1 MKIDFK
7 KPKYLMPLLLL
18 PFMFLLNYGILSF
31 SEEEEPDMDEG
42 KTEIQVDIGNVSEE
56 VSNSKIDDKLDAF
69 RSRYKRAYGYTAIE
83 NLKLDVDDSVLG
95 ESSYN
100 LTERRMLDSIDN
112 ALRNSLSSPSFP
124 QEQTSYSNPGS
135 SGTHQPDAFIPEE
148 DKALDKEI
156 QQLQGVTQQ
165 NEDNKAKYEDPME
178 LFRAQMALIDSISKA
193 NDPNLQEA
201 VIENKE
207 MPTELPQRQKLKV
220 KKTKSPSTHFN
231 TVGKTD
237 ESTLIK
243 AIVDEDLKKGI
254 SGNRVRIR
262 LLEDIQVG
270 KTTLKQGSYL
280 YALISGYESQRVKL
294 SITTVKTEDK
304 ILPVQLH
311 IYDNDG
317 MEGLYVPA
325 SSFREFSKELGA
337 NSAGGVNI
345 RMNQGSSSMDQFYMS
360 TLQKLVT
367 STSQA
372 MSKAIRQNKANLK
385 YGTFIYLVDPDDLSE
400 NINDITEN

>member
-7 KPKYLMPLLLL
+7 KPKYLMPVLLL

-31 SEEEEPDMDEG
+31 SGEEEPDKDERN
-42 KTEIQVDIGNVSEE
+42 TDIQVDIGNVSEQ
-56 VSNSKIDDKLDAF
+56 VRNSKIDDKLDAF
-69 RSRYKRAYGYTAIE
+69 RSRYKRADGHTAIE
-83 NLKLDVDDSVLG
+83 NLKLDVDDSVLE

-124 QEQTSYSNPGS
+124 QEQPPYSPGS
-135 SGTHQPDAFIPEE
+135 SGTRQPTAFIPGA
-148 DKALDKEI
+148 DKALDKAIE
-156 QQLQGVTQQ
+156 QLQGGTRQD
-165 NEDNKAKYEDPME
+165 EDDKVKYEDPME
-178 LFRAQMALIDSISKA
+178 RFRPQMPVIDSTSRA
-193 NDPNLQEA
+193 NDHGLQEA
-201 VIENKE
+201 VTDNEE
-207 MPTELPQRQKLKV
+207 TPTELHQRPRLKV
-220 KKTKSPSTHFN
+220 KKAERPSTHFN

-243 AIVDEDLKKGI
+243 AIVDEEIKKGTL
-254 SGNRVRIR
+254 GNRVRIR

-294 SITTVKTEDK
+294 SITTVKTQDR

-367 STSQA
+367 STSLA
-372 MSKAIRQNKANLK
+372 MSKAIRQN
-385 YGTFIYLVDPDDLSE
+385 
-400 NINDITEN
+400 

>member
-1 MKIDFK
+1 
-7 KPKYLMPLLLL
+7 
-18 PFMFLLNYGILSF
+18 
-31 SEEEEPDMDEG
+31 
-42 KTEIQVDIGNVSEE
+42 
-56 VSNSKIDDKLDAF
+56 
-69 RSRYKRAYGYTAIE
+69 YKRADGYTAIE
-83 NLKLDVDDSVLG
+83 NLRLDVDDSVLG

-112 ALRNSLSSPSFP
+112 ALRNSLTTQAPPPAQSSYSSP
-124 QEQTSYSNPGS
+124 ES
-135 SGTHQPDAFIPEE
+135 SGTRQPTAFIPGE
-148 DKALDKEI
+148 DKALDKAI

-178 LFRAQMALIDSISKA
+178 LFRAQMTLIDSISKA
-193 NDPNLQEA
+193 NDPSLQEA
-201 VIENKE
+201 VTENKE

-220 KKTKSPSTHFN
+220 KKAQSPSTHFN

-237 ESTLIK
+237 ESNLIK
-243 AIVDEDLKKGI
+243 AIVDEELKKGTL
-254 SGNRVRIR
+254 GNRVRIR
-262 LLEDIQVG
+262 LLEDIQIG

-294 SITTVKTEDK
+294 SITTVKTQDK

-385 YGTFIYLVDPDDLSE
+385 YGTFIYLVDTDDLKE
-400 NINDITEN
+400 NITGINEN

>member
-1 MKIDFK
+1 
-7 KPKYLMPLLLL
+7 MPFLLL

-31 SEEEEPDMDEG
+31 SAEDDEPDIEQG
-42 KTEIQVDIGNVSEE
+42 KTEIQVDIGNVSEQ
-56 VSNSKIDDKLDAF
+56 VRNSRIDNKLDAF
-69 RSRYKRAYGYTAIE
+69 RARYKRADGHTAIE
-83 NLKLDVDDSVLG
+83 NLKLDVNDSALG
-95 ESSYN
+95 ESTYN
-100 LTERRMLDSIDN
+100 LAERRMLDSIDN
-112 ALRNSLSSPSFP
+112 ALRNSPSTQPFP
-124 QEQTSYSNPGS
+124 QEQTSYSIPGS
-135 SGTHQPDAFIPEE
+135 SGTPQSTALISEE
-148 DKALDKEI
+148 DDSLDKAIE
-156 QQLQGVTQQ
+156 QLQGRTQQ
-165 NEDNKAKYEDPME
+165 KADDRARYEDPME
-178 LFRAQMALIDSISKA
+178 LFRAQMTLIDSISKA
-193 NDPNLQEA
+193 NEPDLQEA
-201 VIENKE
+201 VTENEE

-220 KKTKSPSTHFN
+220 KKSESPSTHFN

-243 AIVDEDLKKGI
+243 AIVDEEIKKGTL
-254 SGNRVRIR
+254 GNRVRIR

-294 SITTVKTEDK
+294 SITTVKTQDR
-304 ILPVQLH
+304 ILPVQLD

-337 NSAGGVNI
+337 NSTGGVNI

-385 YGTFIYLVDPDDLSE
+385 YGTFIYLVDPDDLKE
-400 NINDITEN
+400 EINSITAN

>member
-31 SEEEEPDMDEG
+31 SEEEDLDKDEG
-42 KTEIQVDIGNVSEE
+42 KTEIQVDIGTVSEQ
-56 VSNSKIDDKLDAF
+56 VRTSKIDDKLDAF
-69 RSRYKRAYGYTAIE
+69 RSRYKRADGHTAIE
-83 NLKLDVDDSVLG
+83 NLKLDVDDSDLG

-100 LTERRMLDSIDN
+100 LTDRRMLDSIDN
-112 ALRNSLSSPSFP
+112 ALRNSLSSQALS
-124 QEQTSYSNPGS
+124 QEQPSYSSPGF
-135 SGTHQPDAFIPEE
+135 SGTDHPAVYIPEE
-148 DKALDKEI
+148 DKALDKAI
-156 QQLQGVTQQ
+156 GQLQGGTQTK
-165 NEDNKAKYEDPME
+165 EDDKAKYEDPME

-201 VIENKE
+201 VTENIEIPIQIPQ
-207 MPTELPQRQKLKV
+207 PTKLKV
-220 KKTKSPSTHFN
+220 KKTTSPSSHFN
-231 TVGKTD
+231 TVSRTE

-243 AIVDEDLKKGI
+243 AIVDEEIKKGTL
-254 SGNRVRIR
+254 GNRVRIR
-262 LLEDIQVG
+262 LLEDIQIG
-270 KTTLKQGSYL
+270 KATLEQGSYL

-294 SITTVKTEDK
+294 SITTVKTQDK

-385 YGTFIYLVDPDDLSE
+385 YGTFIYLVDPDDLRE
-400 NINDITEN
+400 EINSITAN

>member
-31 SEEEEPDMDEG
+31 SEEEEPENNEG
-42 KTEIQVDIGNVSEE
+42 KTEIQVEIGNVSEQ
-56 VSNSKIDDKLDAF
+56 VRNSRIDNKLDAF
-69 RSRYKRAYGYTAIE
+69 RSRYKRADGHTAIE
-83 NLKLDVDDSVLG
+83 NLKLDVDDSVFG

-100 LTERRMLDSIDN
+100 LTERRILDSIDN
-112 ALRNSLSSPSFP
+112 ALRNSLNSPSFP
-124 QEQTSYSNPGS
+124 QEQTSYSPGS
-135 SGTHQPDAFIPEE
+135 SGTHRPAAFIPEE
-148 DKALDKEI
+148 DKALDKAIE
-156 QQLQGVTQQ
+156 QLQGGTQQ
-165 NEDNKAKYEDPME
+165 NEDNKGKYEDPME

-201 VIENKE
+201 VTENKE
-207 MPTELPQRQKLKV
+207 MPTKLPQRQKLKV

-231 TVGKTD
+231 TVTKTD

-243 AIVDEDLKKGI
+243 AIVDEELQKGTL
-254 SGNRVRIR
+254 GNRVRIR

-270 KTTLKQGSYL
+270 NTTLKQGSYL

-294 SITTVKTEDK
+294 SITTVKTQDR

-385 YGTFIYLVDPDDLSE
+385 YGTFIYLVDPDDLRE
-400 NINDITEN
+400 EINSITAN